1 MPLPQTAL
9 STTIATLKAKY
20 AAAVS
25 ADPAKLKLLLK
36 GKPLADV
43 KTLAELGIKPH
54 DGGEQGGE
62 EGGEVVITVMLMAG
76 ATVGGAS
83 AETEMKDDDAKVRL
97 LEQDSFW
104 KELGAFLTQKLGAAE
119 VEEDPGK
126 VLTAFRSAW
135 K

>member
-1 MPLPQTAL
+1 MLLPQTAL

-25 ADPAKLKLLLK
+25 TDPAKLKLLLK
-36 GKPLADV
+36 GRPLVDV
-43 KTLAELGIKPH
+43 KTLAELGIKPR

-62 EGGEVVITVMLMAG
+62 EEDEVVITVMLMAG

-83 AETEMKDDDAKVRL
+83 AEDASAKVRL
-97 LEQDSFW
+97 LEQDAFW
-104 KELGAFLTQKLGAAE
+104 KELGAFLAQKLGGAE

-126 VLTAFRSAW
+126 VLAAFRSAW

>member
-1 MPLPQTAL
+1 MKGRPL
-9 STTIATLKAKY
+9 
-20 AAAVS
+20 V
-25 ADPAKLKLLLK
+25 
-36 GKPLADV
+36 DV

-62 EGGEVVITVMLMAG
+62 EEEESEVVITVMLMAG

-83 AETEMKDDDAKVRL
+83 AEDVNAKVRL

-104 KELGAFLTQKLGAAE
+104 KELGAFLTQKLGGAE

-126 VLTAFRSAW
+126 VLAAFRSAW